1 MSLLQRILLRA
12 SAPVFLTLIGAA
24 AGAISSLFTDL
35 DSRLELPLAGALVGA
50 LISSGRDRLRGSR
63 LIRWLQSDPD
73 KAAPSDGGFWGELGY
88 RIEKALRQHDHRA
101 QQERD
106 RLEYFLTAIDAS
118 PNGVLLLDARQQI
131 RWCNRMAA
139 EHFGL
144 DPVRDRR
151 QPIVNLVRQPE
162 FIVYLQEADYGRAI
176 RIQVRY
182 GRTLAIQVRDL
193 GDGLLVLSQDISERV
208 QADALR
214 REFVANVSHELRTPL
229 TVMTGYIETLQHIEM
244 PSEDRARTM
253 TRMAEQASRMQ
264 ALLEDSLTL
273 AELESGLRPSFDA
286 WVPLASL
293 IDSCV
298 ADARI
303 LSAGRHEI
311 RIVGEA
317 DAVQLAGSQHE
328 LRSAIANLLSNA
340 VRYTPAGGQ
349 IEVNCMRLEQG
360 GCRVQVEDDGPGI
373 APEHLPRLTE
383 RFYRVDQ
390 GRSRESGGTGLGLA
404 IVRQVMQRHG
414 GEVQVESDVGH
425 GSRFI
430 LFFPATRVRG
440 VEGATRA

>member
-1 MSLLQRILLRA
+1 MSLLQRILLRV

-24 AGAISSLFTDL
+24 LGALASVFTDL
-35 DSRLELPLAGALVGA
+35 VSTLELSLTGALFGA
-50 LISSGRDRLRGSR
+50 LISSGRDRLRGTR

-88 RIEKALRQHDHRA
+88 RIEKALRQHDRRA

-118 PNGVLLLDARQQI
+118 PNGVLLLDRRQQI

-144 DPVRDRR
+144 DPVRDRF
-151 QPIVNLVRQPE
+151 QPVVNLVRQPE

-182 GRTLAIQVRDL
+182 GRTLSIQARDL

-244 PSEDRARTM
+244 SDEDRLRTM
-253 TRMAEQASRMQ
+253 GRMAEQASRMQ

-273 AELESGLRPSFDA
+273 AELESGLRPALDA
-286 WVPLASL
+286 WVPLAHL
-293 IDSCV
+293 IESCV
-298 ADARI
+298 ADAQA
-303 LSAGRHEI
+303 LSGGQHEI
-311 RIVGEA
+311 RIA
-317 DAVQLAGSQHE
+317 DAAEQVQLAGSQHE

-340 VRYTPAGGQ
+340 VRYTPAGGR
-349 IEVNCMRLEQG
+349 IEVSGFRLEQG
-360 GCRVQVEDDGPGI
+360 GCRLQVEDNGPGI

-383 RFYRVDQ
+383 RFYRVDH

-414 GEVQVESDVGH
+414 GEIQVESEPGQ

-430 LFFPATRVRG
+430 LIFPASRVRG
-440 VEGATRA
+440 VE